1 MYMEIKFNKNEILE
15 KIIKTLDITPTMYKN
30 AEDKYKSLA
39 KYLEDKGLKCDIY
52 PQGSFS
58 LGTVIKPLKEGKIK
72 EYDLDFICVIYDEEN
87 LSPKDFRKK
96 IWDIIRE
103 NKTYSKIIT
112 EYDKCFTL
120 EYSKINEI
128 GFNIDILPAKPSK
141 DNFIF
146 LTNKINKEDIKW
158 FESNPKDYS
167 NWFKEVNDKYPQA
180 KTINEMY
187 AMIAKESVENLPNL
201 FDRTSLQRVIQFL
214 KYNRDHFYYTIRK
227 ENKKVISA
235 IITTICTK
243 IAEKIDYTS
252 LNIIDLLRY
261 IVSDLCI
268 YAQLIFEE
276 NLDQRYEDKIVIKK
290 TNCKWE
296 ILNPVNPN
304 DNLADSWNEDS
315 EKPRLFFKWIENIKK
330 EILIENEREYLT
342 NFSNIFG
349 MENLDESIKTFLG
362 TPKEVDSMKPWRK

>member
-15 KIIKTLDITPTMYKN
+15 KIMKTLDITPTMHKN
-30 AEDKYKSLA
+30 AEEKYKSLA
-39 KYLEDKGLKCDIY
+39 KYLEEKGLRCDIY

-58 LGTVIKPLKEGKIK
+58 LGTIIKPLKEGKMK
-72 EYDLDFICVIYDEEN
+72 GYDLDFICVVYNDEN
-87 LSPKDFRKK
+87 LSAKEFREK
-96 IWDIIRE
+96 IWNTINQNKNYLEIIRE
-103 NKTYSKIIT
+103 YN
-112 EYDKCFTL
+112 KCFTL
-120 EYSKINEI
+120 EYSQIN
-128 GFNIDILPAKPSK
+128 GVDFNIDVLPAKPSYN
-141 DNFIF
+141 NFIY
-146 LTNKINKEDIKW
+146 LTNKINENIEW

-167 NWFKEVNDKYPQA
+167 EWFKKINDRYPQA
-180 KTINEMY
+180 KISNESYYNMQN
-187 AMIAKESVENLPNL
+187 ESVEELPSL

-214 KYNRDHFYYTIRK
+214 KYDRDYFYYTIGK

-235 IITTICTK
+235 IITTICAK
-243 IAEKIDYTS
+243 IAEKINYTS
-252 LNIIDLLRY
+252 LNIVDLLRY
-261 IVSDLCI
+261 IVSDLDI
-268 YAQLIFEE
+268 YAQLIFKE

-290 TNCKWE
+290 SNSKWE

-349 MENLDESIKTFLG
+349 MENLDENIKTFLG

>member
-1 MYMEIKFNKNEILE
+1 MENRFDKNKILE
-15 KIIKTLDITPTMYKN
+15 NIIKNLDITPTMYKN

-39 KYLEDKGLKCDIY
+39 RYLEDKGLKCDIY

-58 LGTVIKPLKEGKIK
+58 LGTVIKPLKNGKIK
-72 EYDLDFICVIYDEEN
+72 GYDLDFICVVYNDEN
-87 LSPKDFRKK
+87 LSAEEFREK
-96 IWDIIRE
+96 IWNIINQNKNYSEIIRE
-103 NKTYSKIIT
+103 YN
-112 EYDKCFTL
+112 KCFTL
-120 EYSKINEI
+120 EYSQINGIE
-128 GFNIDILPAKPSK
+128 FNIDILPAKPSNN
-141 DNFIF
+141 NFIF
-146 LTNKINKEDIKW
+146 LTNKINENVEW

-167 NWFKEVNDKYPQA
+167 EWFKEINDRYPQA
-180 KTINEMY
+180 NNESYYNMLN
-187 AMIAKESVENLPNL
+187 ESVEELPSL

-214 KYNRDHFYYTIRK
+214 KYDRDYFYYTIEK

-243 IAEKIDYTS
+243 IAEKINYTS
-252 LNIIDLLRY
+252 LNIVDLLRY

-268 YAQLIFEE
+268 YAQLTFRE

-296 ILNPVNPN
+296 ILNPVNPK

-315 EKPRLFFKWIENIKK
+315 EKPRLFFQWIENIKK

-349 MENLDESIKTFLG
+349 MENLDESVKQFLG
-362 TPKEVDSMKPWRK
+362 TPESVTPIKPWRE

>member
-1 MYMEIKFNKNEILE
+1 MENKFDKNKILE
-15 KIIKTLDITPTMYKN
+15 NIIKNLDITPTMYKN

-39 KYLEDKGLKCDIY
+39 RYLEAKGLKCDIY

-58 LGTVIKPLKEGKIK
+58 LGTVIKPLKNGKIK
-72 EYDLDFICVIYDEEN
+72 GYDLDFICVVYNDEN
-87 LSPKDFRKK
+87 LSVEEFREK
-96 IWDIIRE
+96 IWNIINQNKNYSEIIRE
-103 NKTYSKIIT
+103 YN
-112 EYDKCFTL
+112 KCFTL
-120 EYSKINEI
+120 EYSQINGIE
-128 GFNIDILPAKPSK
+128 FNIDILPAKPSNN
-141 DNFIF
+141 NFIF
-146 LTNKINKEDIKW
+146 LTNKINENVEW

-167 NWFKEVNDKYPQA
+167 EWFKEINDRYPQA
-180 KTINEMY
+180 NNESYYNMLN
-187 AMIAKESVENLPNL
+187 ESVEELPSL

-214 KYNRDHFYYTIRK
+214 KYDRDYFYYTIEK

-243 IAEKIDYTS
+243 IAEKINYTS
-252 LNIIDLLRY
+252 LNIVELLRY

-268 YAQLIFEE
+268 YAQLIFRE

-296 ILNPVNPN
+296 ILNPVNPK

-315 EKPRLFFKWIENIKK
+315 EKPRLFFQWIENVKK

-349 MENLDESIKTFLG
+349 MENLDESVRQFLG
-362 TPKEVDSMKPWRK
+362 TPESVTPIKPWRE

>member
-1 MYMEIKFNKNEILE
+1 MENKFDKNKILE
-15 KIIKTLDITPTMYKN
+15 NIIKNLDITPTMYKN

-39 KYLEDKGLKCDIY
+39 RYLEAKGLKCDIY

-58 LGTVIKPLKEGKIK
+58 LGTVIKPLKNGKIK
-72 EYDLDFICVIYDEEN
+72 GYDLDFICVVYNDEN
-87 LSPKDFRKK
+87 LSVEEFREK
-96 IWDIIRE
+96 IWNIINQNKNYSEIIRE
-103 NKTYSKIIT
+103 YN
-112 EYDKCFTL
+112 KCFTL
-120 EYSKINEI
+120 EYSQINGIE
-128 GFNIDILPAKPSK
+128 FNIDILPAKPSNN
-141 DNFIF
+141 NFIF
-146 LTNKINKEDIKW
+146 LTNKINENVEW

-167 NWFKEVNDKYPQA
+167 EWFKEINDRYPQA
-180 KTINEMY
+180 NNESYYNMLN
-187 AMIAKESVENLPNL
+187 ESVEELPSL

-214 KYNRDHFYYTIRK
+214 KYDRDYFYYTIEK

-243 IAEKIDYTS
+243 IAEKINYTS
-252 LNIIDLLRY
+252 LNIVELLRY

-268 YAQLIFEE
+268 YAQLIFRE

-296 ILNPVNPN
+296 ILNPVNPK

-315 EKPRLFFKWIENIKK
+315 EKPRLFFQWIENVKK

-349 MENLDESIKTFLG
+349 MENLDESVKQFLG
-362 TPKEVDSMKPWRK
+362 TPESVTPIKPWRE

>member
-1 MYMEIKFNKNEILE
+1 MENRFDKNKILE
-15 KIIKTLDITPTMYKN
+15 NIIKNLDITPTMYKN

-39 KYLEDKGLKCDIY
+39 RYLEDKGLKCDIY

-58 LGTVIKPLKEGKIK
+58 LGTVIKPLKEGKRK

-87 LSPKDFRKK
+87 LSEKDFRGK
-96 IWDIIRE
+96 IWDIMNQ
-103 NKTYSKIIT
+103 NKTYSEIIT

-120 EYSKINEI
+120 EYSKINGV
-128 GFNIDILPAKPSK
+128 GFNIDVLPAKSSK

-146 LTNKINKEDIKW
+146 LTNKINKEEIEW
-158 FESNPKDYS
+158 FKSNPKDYS

-180 KTINEMY
+180 KVINEMY
-187 AMIAKESVENLPNL
+187 DMIAKESVEDLPNL
-201 FDRTSLQRVIQFL
+201 FDRTSLQRVIQIL
-214 KYNRDHFYYTIRK
+214 KYHRDYFYFSIKK

-243 IAEKIDYTS
+243 IADKINDTS
-252 LNIIDLLRY
+252 LNIVELLRY
-261 IVSDLCI
+261 IISDLCI
-268 YAQLIFEE
+268 YAELISKE
-276 NLDQRYEDKIVIKK
+276 NLDQRFADKFVIKK

-296 ILNPVNPN
+296 ILNPVNPQ

-315 EKPRLFFKWIENIKK
+315 EKPILFFKWIEEIKK
-330 EILIENEREYLT
+330 EFLIENEKEYLT

-349 MENLDESIKTFLG
+349 MENLDENVKQFLG
-362 TPKEVDSMKPWRK
+362 TPESVTPIKPWRE